1 MKKLVPDPPS
11 LAPTC
16 TRAFGEC
23 PTHPPLF
30 SVNPGIDPH
39 STLVHISMFL
49 RCAYESTQLSLTP
62 EPGTSS
68 FPWLTMHAVEAA
80 KGLVDALIDGYESA
94 EWQHADA

>member
-1 MKKLVPDPPS
+1 MKKIVPDPP

-16 TRAFGEC
+16 ARPFGTC

-39 STLVHISMFL
+39 STLIHISMFL

-80 KGLVDALIDGYESA
+80 KGLVDALIDGYESRD
-94 EWQHADA
+94 WQQPTA